1 MPPDRAPLD
10 VVALEVKEIT
20 LTGIFR
26 YANVW
31 DRTLALLGSGKIDLK
46 PLISASYPFDRSVAA
61 FERAAQQNP
70 SDVKIQI
77 TF

>member
-1 MPPDRAPLD
+1 M
-10 VVALEVKEIT
+10 
-20 LTGIFR
+20 TGIFR

-31 DRTLALLGSGKIDLK
+31 ERTLALLGSGKIDVK
-46 PLISASYPFDRSVAA
+46 PLISASYPFDQSIAA
-61 FERAAQQNP
+61 FQRAAQQNA